1 LNVKWRIK
9 AESVDVAEIVS
20 VSV

>member
-1 LNVKWRIK
+1 VKWRIK
-9 AESVDVAEIVS
+9 AETVNVAEIVS